1 MVLNNPVINSK
12 INEKYSKS
20 KYKFAFDKEFNNVF
34 SLIAYYLFGKKIY
47 GYKKNLKYSIYWFGF
62 INCYLSNTSFS
73 YYSDSFIGKIKEDVL
88 KIIDVMD
95 DMFMVAPLSE
105 DNMILY
111 RGYLG
116 YDYDKEQDVNIND
129 IKFGIEPRYIS
140 TTIYKDIAY
149 GFTGTPSKK
158 YNSCC
163 FTILHL
169 DDGIPYIDISKMSY
183 YPEEG
188 EILLPR
194 GLKTKYLY
202 LENNYKIDKNVSTS
216 AHHIQ
221 ISLTPKLKKLYHK
234 KEKCIQYQT
243 YKIDN

>member
-1 MVLNNPVINSK
+1 
-12 INEKYSKS
+12 
-20 KYKFAFDKEFNNVF
+20 VF
-34 SLIAYYLFGKKIY
+34 SLIAYYIFGKKIY
-47 GYKKNLKYSIYWFGF
+47 GYKKNLKYSIYWYGF
-62 INCYLSNTSFS
+62 INSYLSNTYFS
-73 YYSDSFIGKIKEDVL
+73 YYGDSFTDKIKEDTL
-88 KIIDVMD
+88 KIINVMD

-111 RGYLG
+111 RGYDM
-116 YDYDKEQDVNIND
+116 YDYDKEQELNITD

-140 TTIYKDIAY
+140 TTMYKDIAY
-149 GFTGTPSKK
+149 EHIVSFNGNPPKK
-158 YNSCC
+158 HNGCC
-163 FTILHL
+163 FTVLHL
-169 DDGIPYIDISKMSY
+169 DDGIPYIDISKMSF

-202 LENNYKIDKNVSTS
+202 LENDYKIDKNVSIN

-221 ISLTPKLKKLYHK
+221 ISLSAELKKLYHK

-243 YKIDN
+243 FILS